1 MRQGRTMRHR
11 EMPPSLS
18 RRLILGWG
26 CALALG
32 AFRQASAR
40 EERSLAFRGLHTG
53 ETLRARYRVDGA
65 LEPRETAQIDR
76 LLRDHRTGEVHPIEP
91 QLLDLLWALGR
102 SLEISEPYL
111 VISGYRSPRTNAR
124 LAAAPG
130 SGVADGSLHLQGAA
144 IDIRLEHVP
153 LERLH
158 RVAVA
163 QRGGGVGLYRRSN
176 FIHIDVGRVR
186 YW

>member
-1 MRQGRTMRHR
+1 VENSLT
-11 EMPPSLS
+11 LS
-18 RRLILGWG
+18 RRVVLGWG

-32 AFRQASAR
+32 AVRHASAR
-40 EERSLAFRGLHTG
+40 EERSLAFRSLHTG
-53 ETLRARYRVDGA
+53 ESLRAVYQIDGA
-65 LEPRETAQIDR
+65 LEPDGTAQVDR
-76 LLRDHRTGEVHPIEP
+76 LLRDHRTGEVHRIEP
-91 QLLDLLWALGR
+91 RLLDLLWALGQ
-102 SLEISEPYL
+102 SLEIGEPYL
-111 VISGYRSPRTNAR
+111 VISGYRSPRTNAM

-144 IDIRLEHVP
+144 IDIRLERVP

-158 RVAVA
+158 RAAVA

-176 FIHIDVGRVR
+176 FIQIDIGGIR